1 MDDHISDQSDNSIR
15 PRACERCAR
24 SKAKCVW
31 SDREKDGV
39 KVCERCFKGH
49 LTCIAPA
56 PGTRKKRG
64 KSTRVKA
71 IEKKLEGIMSLLD
84 EHKDLLQHV
93 NKPSGPSVSQPQAV
107 NPRSPTSNWNVPR
120 LENNQ
125 IQVTQ
130 PTLPSSFTQQLN
142 SRETHKFEIIA
153 GYEMSF
159 DEADQVLQEYMIIML
174 PQFPF
179 VPLET
184 TDVFQLSRERPLLL
198 KTILFVCRPS
208 DSQARLNFDEWFRQ
222 HISHQIVVL
231 NRKDIEL
238 MQAIMVFLAWRD
250 FRHFID
256 GLHTSLMQL
265 AVGLIS
271 EMRLDRCPQSPSKLI
286 TSIVE
291 DVEML
296 GFEVPRQE
304 GPLNVG
310 RRTALGIFYI
320 ATSASL
326 LLSKSSSMRYN
337 ETFERF
343 CQVLLHDREYPTDA
357 LLVQLVKIQIIALKL
372 ITAYTNAT
380 GDGIFGQG
388 FHSMTISLIRK
399 ELDNFT
405 SQLPAELASNHLIR
419 SHKQA
424 ILVRLFE
431 PAIHSEPRKWPYA
444 SLSRT
449 EGIWSCFQNAITLCF
464 SFMETPHEVI
474 SCLTF
479 PYTAHLTMG
488 LVKIIKLL
496 RVTDDC
502 DWDARVAEKEVNIE
516 DLIQRLSDFFRAG
529 SLVSGPRRRI
539 IDQSQDILAQYADR
553 LGMLKIWCSLYL
565 SGNATNLVGSGEQM
579 TDSNINF
586 GLEGNLAFWQMFV
599 DGSS

>member
-1 MDDHISDQSDNSIR
+1 MDGNIGDQSENSIR

-31 SDREKDGV
+31 TDREKDGM
-39 KVCERCFKGH
+39 KVCERCFKGK
-49 LTCIAPA
+49 LTCIAPP
-56 PGTRKKRG
+56 PGTRKTRG

-71 IEKKLEGIMSLLD
+71 IETKLEGIMSLLG

-93 NKPSGPSVSQPQAV
+93 NKPSGPSGSQTAASRP
-107 NPRSPTSNWNVPR
+107 PTSDWSIPR
-120 LENNQ
+120 LESGRT
-125 IQVTQ
+125 QVTQ

-142 SRETHKFEIIA
+142 SRETQKFEIIS

-159 DEADQVLQEYMIIML
+159 DEADQVLQEYMIMML

-184 TDVFQLSRERPLLL
+184 TDVFQLSREKPLLL
-198 KTILFVCRPS
+198 KTLLFVCRPS
-208 DSQARLNFDEWFRQ
+208 DSQSRLNFDGWFRQ
-222 HISHQIVVL
+222 HIAHQIVVL
-231 NRKDIEL
+231 NMKNIEL
-238 MQAIMVFLAWRD
+238 IQAIMIFLAWRD

-265 AVGLIS
+265 AAGLIS
-271 EMRLDRCPQSPSKLI
+271 EMKLDRCPQSPKKLI
-286 TSIVE
+286 NSIVE

-296 GFEVPRQE
+296 GFEVPVQE

-326 LLSKSSSMRYN
+326 LLGKSSCMKYN

-343 CQVLLHDREYPTDA
+343 CQVLLHDREYPTDT
-357 LLVQLVKIQIIALKL
+357 LLVQLVKIQILASKL
-372 ITAYTNAT
+372 ITAYSNAA
-380 GDGIFGQG
+380 GDGVYEQS
-388 FHSMTISLIRK
+388 FHSMTVSLIRK
-399 ELDNFT
+399 ELNDFA
-405 SQLPAELASNHLIR
+405 SQLPPELASNHLIR

-424 ILVRLFE
+424 ILVRLYE
-431 PAIHSEPRKWPYA
+431 PAIHSEPQNWPYA

-449 EGIWSCFQNAITLCF
+449 EGIWNCFQNAITLCF
-464 SFMETPHEVI
+464 SFMETPHDVI

-496 RVTDDC
+496 RITGDR

-529 SLVSGPRRRI
+529 SLVMGPRRRI

-565 SGNATNLVGSGEQM
+565 SGNAINPVGSGEQM